1 MGSRPSAG
9 SERAEGVRHNQPDA
23 QRVMSVPE
31 QRKSEEA
38 TKTDEGLV
46 FVLPATSENVAVIRH
61 AVAGLAETLGMD
73 EIAVADLKTIV
84 SEACTNVAVHAYG
97 DEGGPMEV
105 QVIPDDTGIEVV
117 VRDRGTGI
125 RPRPNFDSSRLR
137 LGLPLIAA
145 LASSFSISG
154 GLGQGTEIAMRM
166 SLTTPTTMETESL
179 PTPKSVHGTAIKISD
194 ERIVAPVIGRV
205 LAVLASR
212 TDFPVDRLTDAML
225 LADALAAHAASGFE
239 DGAVRMVIEDGD
251 GSIHL
256 RVGPMQEGGAER
268 LREELAIPGL
278 GATLETLADAIDVDR
293 SSEGEFFHLQ
303 MRPA

>member
-1 MGSRPSAG
+1 
-9 SERAEGVRHNQPDA
+9 
-23 QRVMSVPE
+23 MSVPE
-31 QRKSEEA
+31 NPKTEQA
-38 TKTDEGLV
+38 TETTEGLL
-46 FVLPATSENVAVIRH
+46 FVLPATSENVAVVRH

-105 QVIPDDTGIEVV
+105 QVIPDESGITVA
-117 VRDRGTGI
+117 VRDRGSGI
-125 RPRPNFDSSRLR
+125 RPRPDLDSSRLR

-154 GLGQGTEIAMRM
+154 GLGQGTEIKMRM
-166 SLTTPTTMETESL
+166 ELTTPTTPETESL

-194 ERIVAPVIGRV
+194 ERIVGPVVGRV
-205 LAVLASR
+205 LSVLAAR
-212 TDFPVDRLTDAML
+212 TDFPLDRLTDTML
-225 LADALAAHAASGFE
+225 LADALAAHAATGFE

-251 GSIHL
+251 GSIRL
-256 RVGPMQEGGAER
+256 RVGPMQAGGAER

-278 GATLETLADAIDVDR
+278 DATLEKLADGVDVDR
-293 SSEGEFFHLQ
+293 SDEGEFFHLV
-303 MRPA
+303 MRPGQS